1 MLQCIQTRIGMGMY
15 AASVFQAR
23 SAHMQQLHRVDFQ
36 AACGCSA
43 CGSGTIICYFYGQGN
58 ASYTP
63 NLPPSNPSITPSRH
77 LSFYDHVSFLSLLI
91 SQCFSFAVFVS
102 FMAAIKSISWINKY
116 CQVYLRIFTTIFQN
130 ELFYVAVD
138 KYRYIHIQFRRV
150 NRKEQARW

>member
-1 MLQCIQTRIGMGMY
+1 MY
-15 AASVFQAR
+15 TASVFQAR

-43 CGSGTIICYFYGQGN
+43 SGSGTIICYFYGQGN

-91 SQCFSFAVFVS
+91 AQCFSFAVFVS
-102 FMAAIKSISWINKY
+102 FMAAIKSIS
-116 CQVYLRIFTTIFQN
+116 
-130 ELFYVAVD
+130 
-138 KYRYIHIQFRRV
+138 
-150 NRKEQARW
+150 

>member
-1 MLQCIQTRIGMGMY
+1 MH

-63 NLPPSNPSITPSRH
+63 NLPHSNPSITPSRH

-91 SQCFSFAVFVS
+91 A
-102 FMAAIKSISWINKY
+102 
-116 CQVYLRIFTTIFQN
+116 
-130 ELFYVAVD
+130 
-138 KYRYIHIQFRRV
+138 
-150 NRKEQARW
+150 

>member
-1 MLQCIQTRIGMGMY
+1 MH

-23 SAHMQQLHRVDFQ
+23 SAHMQQLQRVDFQ

-43 CGSGTIICYFYGQGN
+43 CGSGTIICYCYGQGN
-58 ASYTP
+58 ASYTS
-63 NLPPSNPSITPSRH
+63 NLPHSNPSITPSRH

-91 SQCFSFAVFVS
+91 SQRLYFAVFVS
-102 FMAAIKSISWINKY
+102 FMTAIKSITWIKEY
-116 CQVYLRIFTTIFQN
+116 CQVYLGIFTTIFQN

-150 NRKEQARW
+150 HRKEQAYW